1 MTNLMLPGGE
11 AATFD
16 DPLAM
21 LSACHLRIRKQLAT
35 LARLERHLPEHGHDD
50 DARAAARAI
59 LRYFD
64 TAAVHHHEDEESSL
78 LPRLVGRV
86 PEARVLSE
94 RLLREHGELADRW
107 RRLRPLLSGIAAGR
121 RAVLPP
127 KLVHEIAT
135 AYHAHIEIEE
145 SELIPLARKA
155 LSADEIATIG
165 REMAGRRGVA
175 VAA

>member
-1 MTNLMLPGGE
+1 MTNPMLPGGD

-35 LARLERHLPEHGHDD
+35 LARLEHHLPEHGHDD

-64 TAAVHHHEDEESSL
+64 TAAVHHHEDEEASL
-78 LPRLVGRV
+78 LPRLVARV
-86 PEARVLSE
+86 TEARALAD
-94 RLLREHGELADRW
+94 RLMQEHGELAERW
-107 RRLRPLLSGIAAGR
+107 RRLRPLLSGIAAGQ

-127 KLVHEIAT
+127 KLVREIAA
-135 AYHAHIEIEE
+135 AYHAHIELEE
-145 SELIPLARKA
+145 SELIPLAREA
-155 LSADEIATIG
+155 LPADEVATIG
-165 REMAGRRGVA
+165 REMAERRGVV

>member
-1 MTNLMLPGGE
+1 MTNPMLPGGE

-21 LSACHLRIRKQLAT
+21 LSACHVRIRKQLAT

-86 PEARVLSE
+86 PDARVLSE
-94 RLLREHGELADRW
+94 RLLREHGELAERW
-107 RRLRPLLSGIAAGR
+107 RRLRPLLSGIAAGQ

>member
-1 MTNLMLPGGE
+1 MTSPMLPGGD

-35 LARLERHLPEHGHDD
+35 LARLEHHLPEHGHDD

-64 TAAVHHHEDEESSL
+64 TSTVHHPQVEEASL
-78 LPRLVGRV
+78 LPRLVARV
-86 PEARVLSE
+86 TEARALAD
-94 RLLREHGELADRW
+94 RLMREHGELAERW
-107 RRLRPLLSGIAAGR
+107 RKLRPLLSGIAAGQ

-127 KLVHEIAT
+127 NLVREIAA
-135 AYHAHIEIEE
+135 AYHAHIELEE
-145 SELIPLARKA
+145 SELIPLAREA
-155 LSADEIATIG
+155 LPADEVATIG
-165 REMAGRRGVA
+165 REMAHRRGVA
-175 VAA
+175 LAA

>member
-1 MTNLMLPGGE
+1 MTNPMLPGGD

-21 LSACHLRIRKQLAT
+21 LAACHVRIRKQLAT

-64 TAAVHHHEDEESSL
+64 TAAIHHHEDEEASL
-78 LPRLVGRV
+78 LPRLLARA

-121 RAVLPP
+121 RAVLPQ
-127 KLVHEIAT
+127 KLVHEIAA

-145 SELIPLARKA
+145 SELIPLAQEV
-155 LSADEIATIG
+155 LSADQGATIC
-165 REMAGRRGVA
+165 REMAGPRGVA
-175 VAA
+175 IAA

>member
-86 PEARVLSE
+86 PDARVLSE
-94 RLLREHGELADRW
+94 RLLREHGELAERW
-107 RRLRPLLSGIAAGR
+107 RRLRPLLSGIAAGQ

>member
-94 RLLREHGELADRW
+94 RLLREHGELAERW
-107 RRLRPLLSGIAAGR
+107 RRLRPLLSGIAAGQ

>member
-1 MTNLMLPGGE
+1 MINPMLPGGD

-21 LSACHLRIRKQLAT
+21 LAACHVRIRKQLAT

-64 TAAVHHHEDEESSL
+64 TAAIHHHEDEEASL
-78 LPRLVGRV
+78 LPRLLARA

-127 KLVHEIAT
+127 KLVHEIAA

-145 SELIPLARKA
+145 SELIPLAQEV
-155 LSADEIATIG
+155 LSADEVATIG

-175 VAA
+175 VPA